1 MHEKTFEN
9 YANLQRNK
17 LISTNQISPKFKR
30 KKNLKCH
37 NKLLISFPKFPPHFP
52 QLFWNIK
59 TKPYSKT
66 TNWSIISK
74 FSSIFFAEF

>member
-52 QLFWNIK
+52 QLF
-59 TKPYSKT
+59 
-66 TNWSIISK
+66 
-74 FSSIFFAEF
+74 